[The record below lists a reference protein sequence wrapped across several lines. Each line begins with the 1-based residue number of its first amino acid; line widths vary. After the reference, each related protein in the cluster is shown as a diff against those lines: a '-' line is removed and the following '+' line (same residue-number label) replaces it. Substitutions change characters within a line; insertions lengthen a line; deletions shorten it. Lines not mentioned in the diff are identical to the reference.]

1 MRKLILYFFFS
12 HIIFELNAQ
21 QFPQYTQFIF
31 NKIGYNPAASGT
43 SINAPYELI
52 FGARTQW
59 FGFANNPKSAFVS
72 FNYNFVPKRGYT
84 HWHNVGAYVD
94 QDNAG
99 NFVHSDIWLS
109 YTFHLLVTKKTIM
122 SFGLFAGVKQFKLT
136 KNNLDRNDPAVA
148 NSSSSVWAY
157 PDLVP
162 GIRLTNKKFFMDLCL
177 QQVSLFKQSGIGG
190 QIGSPSKLIPQY
202 IFSAGRKFKVND
214 FDNIVI
220 AANLHSSALSLP
232 SLEINFMNYYNKRFA
247 LGASVRGKNFASA
260 IVQFRLAQNFNVG
273 LAYDLSTNKVFR
285 ASPNTFEIMLSFS
298 PLFGGELVEK
308 TVKLNVSDCTF

>member
-1 MRKLILYFFFS
+1 MRKLISYLFFFLFGLKLS
-12 HIIFELNAQ
+12 AQ

-59 FGFANNPKSAFVS
+59 FGFSNNPKSAFVS

-84 HWHNVGAYVD
+84 HWHNVGVYVD
-94 QDNAG
+94 QDLAG
-99 NFVHSDIWLS
+99 NFVHNDIWLS
-109 YTFHLLVTKKTIM
+109 YTFHLLLTKKTII

-136 KNNLDRNDPAVA
+136 KNNLDLNDPAVA
-148 NSSSSVWAY
+148 GSNGSVWAY

-162 GIRLTNKKFFMDLCL
+162 GIRLTNKKFFVDFCM
-177 QQVSLFKQSGIGG
+177 QQVSIFRQSGIGG
-190 QIGSPSKLIPQY
+190 KIGSPSKLVPQY
-202 IFSAGRKFKVND
+202 IFSAGRKLKIND
-214 FDNIVI
+214 FDKLVI
-220 AANLHSSALSLP
+220 AANLHSSITSLP
-232 SLEINFMNYYNKRFA
+232 SLEFNIMNYYNKRFA
-247 LGASVRGKNFASA
+247 LGASVRSKNFVSA
-260 IVQFRLAQNFNVG
+260 IVQFRMTHNLNVG

-285 ASPNTFEIMLSFS
+285 ASPNTFEVMISFS

-308 TVKLNVSDCTF
+308 TTKLNVADCTF